1 MSNTTL
7 RLVLGDSLKKLK
19 DIPSSTIDAIIS
31 DPPYGLE
38 FMGSDWDAP
47 WKSFD
52 GDKIITGGAKF
63 SADGMGKGFESLPS
77 CAGSPNPCCQ
87 NCGGTQRGN
96 DRKGFTR
103 CKCEEPD
110 FPNVNAKQMQLFQ
123 AWCEVWAAECYRIL
137 KPGGVMKVFSG
148 TRTFHRMA
156 KAMKNVGF
164 ADFEVQAW
172 TYGCLSADSDILTE
186 HGWKPGSEVQVGEKV
201 ACWDSETG
209 QVRLEPVEVVFQA
222 PFNGEMIRFKN
233 DNTDQ
238 MLTPNHRV
246 YKKHRIRK
254 MTGGVRRVT
263 EEPGWTVQEAGAI
276 DRWNNI
282 RLPLA
287 GIQDGPGIGGVD
299 RAALLAWVWTEGGF
313 DTVGKGVRIHQS
325 SVNAAYVQ
333 RIQALV
339 EQLVPGCKRYDRVR
353 TYKDRTYTES
363 CWFFTGPMADWVREM
378 LPGKRPPWSLLW
390 AMSRVEKLAFVEAA
404 LQGDG
409 SVKSSG
415 GAFYQKNLD
424 DLVWF
429 QTLAHMMNRQGR
441 VNFRKC
447 CVGLHMNP
455 ETQLQSRH
463 LKAVVSEKYDDV
475 VWCVKVPTGAFFA
488 RRADKIFIT
497 GNSGFPKSLNVS
509 KAIDKEAGATRADLG
524 PHPNWREGKRTNG
537 QSMGAVPNEARVTAP
552 ATDAAKTW
560 EGYGT
565 ALKPAFEPI
574 VVARK
579 PVK

>member
-1 MSNTTL
+1 MNTV
-7 RLVLGDSLKKLK
+7 RLILGDSLVKLK
-19 DIPSSTIDAIIS
+19 DLETGSVDAVVS
-31 DPPYGLE
+31 DPPYELTANKKGGSGMASVNLE
-38 FMGSDWDAP
+38 NPYGRARIGTGNGGGFMGMGWDA
-47 WKSFD
+47 
-52 GDKIITGGAKF
+52 TGIAF
-63 SADGMGKGFESLPS
+63 SPELWG
-77 CAGSPNPCCQ
+77 
-87 NCGGTQRGN
+87 
-96 DRKGFTR
+96 
-103 CKCEEPD
+103 
-110 FPNVNAKQMQLFQ
+110 
-123 AWCEVWAAECYRIL
+123 ECFRIL
-137 KPGGVMKVFSG
+137 KPNGVIKAFSG
-148 TRTFHRMA
+148 TRTYHRMV
-156 KAMKNVGF
+156 KAMKNAGF
-164 ADFEVQAW
+164 TDFEIQAW
-172 TYGCLSADSDILTE
+172 AYGCLSADSDILTE

-254 MTGGVRRVT
+254 MTGGVRRIT

-339 EQLVPGCKRYDRVR
+339 EQLVPEYKRYDRVR

-415 GAFYQKNLD
+415 GVFYQKNPD

-455 ETQLQSRH
+455 ETQLQGRH

-497 GNSGFPKSLNVS
+497 GNSGFPKSLDVS
-509 KAIDKEAGATRADLG
+509 KAIDKEAGAAREVIGPSNRHIGGASWGPGLG
-524 PHPNWREGKRTNG
+524 AGDKV
-537 QSMGAVPNEARVTAP
+537 QALVTAP

-565 ALKPAFEPI
+565 ALKPAWEPI

-579 PVK
+579 PQMGAHRCC